1 MTWDILGKSSRGERP
16 TQQGD
21 GTTEQEK
28 YRTAFQQCTV
38 LWNSLPEECPAIVP
52 DPPPTSKK
60 SVWDAKLEHGVVCSY
75 YDLFLRCCIKFALA
89 NDGAMPTDECFP
101 CESNCDC
108 TDISIGY
115 TTQGMQV
122 NEEQTLT
129 VEGGV
134 DGCVY
139 AWGLVGGGTLSGE
152 EGDSVVYTA
161 PATNPNC
168 ESNAVVSL
176 SVGGAQCDSLYI
188 SINAE
193 TRILPVVRIFTYLSH
208 SDVIEGK
215 PTHNT
220 GECGDHYIMIFN
232 QYYNVSW
239 YDCSGA
245 LYSSCG
251 CARQGSGDEFTNDDN
266 DYCYCYPDDMPEAM
280 EIINNVSEF
289 WYQCGLGSSSANEY
303 MAANPYDNRR
313 AAQIESGCCPMQL
326 L

>member
-1 MTWDILGKSSRGERP
+1 MTWDIIGQSRRGERA
-16 TQQGD
+16 
-21 GTTEQEK
+21 TEQGEGSEGQIP
-28 YRTAFQQCTV
+28 YRAAFQHCTE
-38 LWNSLPEECPAIVP
+38 LWNSLPEECPAVVP

-75 YDLFLRCCIKFALA
+75 FDLFMRCCIMFAQE
-89 NDGAMPTDECFP
+89 NGGAMPDGDCFP

-108 TDISIGY
+108 TNISIGY

-176 SVGGAQCDSLYI
+176 SVGGAQCDSLGI
-188 SINAE
+188 AINAYYE
-193 TRILPVVRIFTYLSH
+193 SKAYEIKWVTGYGVCCAYSPHSCHPNAVAPDCDPQVSHCGRKTY
-208 SDVIEGK
+208 
-215 PTHNT
+215 
-220 GECGDHYIMIFN
+220 YMIA
-232 QYYNVSW
+232 QYS
-239 YDCSGA
+239 CSGA
-245 LYSSCG
+245 ELKRCASEGFICDYSIPEGDNFVNHASCFNG
-251 CARQGSGDEFTNDDN
+251 GYLGMSTPLGTTDIR
-266 DYCYCYPDDMPEAM
+266 
-280 EIINNVSEF
+280 SE
-289 WYQCGLGSSSANEY
+289 SKIA
-303 MAANPYDNRR
+303 
-313 AAQIESGCCPMQL
+313 SGCCPPGL

>member
-1 MTWDILGKSSRGERP
+1 MTWDILGKSGRGERP

-38 LWNSLPEECPAIVP
+38 LWNSLPEACPVVEP
-52 DPPPTSKK
+52 DPPTSSKE
-60 SVWDAKLEHGVVCSY
+60 SVWAAKLEHGVVCSY
-75 YDLFLRCCIKFALA
+75 YDLFMRCCIKFALA

-101 CESNCDC
+101 CEYECSCVG
-108 TDISIGY
+108 ISIGY
-115 TTQGMQV
+115 TTQGMRV

-152 EGDSVVYTA
+152 EGGSVVYTA

-176 SVGGAQCDSLYI
+176 SVEGIGICGSLGIAI
-188 SINAE
+188 SGTSGYAY
-193 TRILPVVRIFTYLSH
+193 VDY
-208 SDVIEGK
+208 
-215 PTHNT
+215 T
-220 GECGDHYIMIFN
+220 GEGMMCNGGYCFAER
-232 QYYNVSW
+232 W
-239 YDCSGA
+239 LYDC
-245 LYSSCG
+245 
-251 CARQGSGDEFTNDDN
+251 NDDLIN
-266 DYCYCYPDDMPEAM
+266 GGLTGCTPYGWPRCATYGNPPVAHLEECWADCYFG
-280 EIINNVSEF
+280 IIDVRSD
-289 WYQCGLGSSSANEY
+289 SSKLA
-303 MAANPYDNRR
+303 
-313 AAQIESGCCPMQL
+313 GCCPEGL

>member
-1 MTWDILGKSSRGERP
+1 MTWDIIGQSRRGERA
-16 TQQGD
+16 
-21 GTTEQEK
+21 TEQGEGSEGQIP
-28 YRTAFQQCTV
+28 YRAAFQHCTE
-38 LWNSLPEECPAIVP
+38 LWNSLPEECPAVVP

-75 YDLFLRCCIKFALA
+75 FDLFMRCCIMFAQE
-89 NDGAMPTDECFP
+89 NGGAMPDGDCFP

-108 TDISIGY
+108 TNISIGY

-152 EGDSVVYTA
+152 EGGSVVYTA

-176 SVGGAQCDSLYI
+176 SVGDDRCDSLYI

-193 TRILPVVRIFTYLSH
+193 TGINPVVRIFTYLSR
-208 SDVIEGK
+208 STVYEGK
-215 PTHNT
+215 PSHNT
-220 GECGDHYIMIFN
+220 GECGDHYIIAFSQN
-232 QYYNVSW
+232 YNVSW

-245 LYSSCG
+245 LYSSCV
-251 CARQGSGDEFTNDDN
+251 CSRQGSRDEFTNDDHN
-266 DYCYCYPDDMPEAM
+266 YCYCYPAAMPEAI

-289 WYQCGLGSSSANEY
+289 WYQCGLGSGSANEY
-303 MAANPYDNRR
+303 MAANPYDNRA
-313 AAQIESGCCPMQL
+313 AAQIEGGCCPMQL